1 MRYLLQLALVGISF
15 MVVSGCPPAPP
26 VQPGP
31 APAPTPTPEPAM
43 ATCAEACDN
52 LKTLGCPEGLSLD
65 CVPTCEA
72 SSGQLSYHLD
82 CLASAGDAA
91 AAQACG
97 SVDCDTSRETIVATP
112 TCATAC
118 AQVKKLGCSEAA
130 SCLATCQKINSK
142 INLKLSCLT
151 AAKTKAALQ
160 KCGSV
165 ACK

>member
-91 AAQACG
+91 AAQAWDL
-97 SVDCDTSRETIVATP
+97 SIAIHRERRSSQHLRAPQPV
-112 TCATAC
+112 
-118 AQVKKLGCSEAA
+118 LR
-130 SCLATCQKINSK
+130 
-142 INLKLSCLT
+142 
-151 AAKTKAALQ
+151 
-160 KCGSV
+160 
-165 ACK
+165 